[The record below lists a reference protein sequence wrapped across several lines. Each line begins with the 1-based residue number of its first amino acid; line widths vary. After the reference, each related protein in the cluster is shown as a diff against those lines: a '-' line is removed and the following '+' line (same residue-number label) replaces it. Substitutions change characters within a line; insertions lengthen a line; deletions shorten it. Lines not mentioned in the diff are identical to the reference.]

1 VGFPNTDF
9 LFLGLL
15 GFTKRISKR
24 WKRQMRKELAK
35 PGVAITE
42 AELATELRRYT
53 SSTTLGIAPP
63 PEKPKPL
70 QTEKET
76 LSEQLSS
83 AHEEIDKLRAK
94 VVEYQGQKHT
104 ITNGIDQS
112 MEEVREHHTVTMNNE
127 QDDAMEAHLGMLVL
141 KANYFECT
149 SSSKQA
155 PTEKEELSTFEEAC
169 APTVMKF
176 GGNQVVVSPGNCMS
190 TPVPVSAEGSKLF
203 WTFNMEEKDID
214 FTVVSLE
221 SGNPPIAPEH
231 VAFFTFFTIVS
242 LE

>member
-1 VGFPNTDF
+1 
-9 LFLGLL
+9 
-15 GFTKRISKR
+15 
-24 WKRQMRKELAK
+24 MRKELAK
-35 PGVAITE
+35 HGVGITD

-63 PEKPKPL
+63 PENLKPL

-83 AHEEIDKLRAK
+83 AHEEIDKLRA
-94 VVEYQGQKHT
+94 VVECQGQKHH
-104 ITNGIDQS
+104 ITNGIDHS
-112 MEEVREHHTVTMNNE
+112 MEEVHEHHTVTMNDE
-127 QDDAMEAHLGMLVL
+127 QDAAMEAHLGMLVL

-176 GGNQVVVSPGNCMS
+176 GGNEVVVSPGNCMS
-190 TPVPVSAEGSKLF
+190 TPVPVCAEGSKLF

-221 SGNPPIAPEH
+221 SGKPPTAPEH
-231 VAFFTFFTIVS
+231 AAFFFFFFHFFPKA
-242 LE
+242 